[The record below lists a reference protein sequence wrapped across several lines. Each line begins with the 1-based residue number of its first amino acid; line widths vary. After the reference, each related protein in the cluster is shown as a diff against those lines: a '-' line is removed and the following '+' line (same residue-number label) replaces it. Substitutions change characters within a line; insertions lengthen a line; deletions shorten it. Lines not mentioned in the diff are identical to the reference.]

1 MNPHDHSDEAY
12 ERLARHLSGEDTP
25 ADRADLELWLAEP
38 GREALRAQLAQ
49 DWEAVGL
56 DQGWDVEAGLAR
68 LKHRIATEQEA
79 PRVIHLP
86 QRRVWWRTGGG
97 ILKAA
102 AVGIVLLGSGLI
114 LSRTLQDPATEA
126 TVATSALDITT
137 TVGERRTLDL
147 PDGSQIVLG
156 PASSVAARVGATG
169 PREVE
174 LTGEAFFRVT
184 HDEQRPFVVRTATAV
199 IEDLGTEFTVR
210 ALGAEAPV
218 RVAVSSGSVAIRR
231 AGQRVGPDV
240 VLQPRDVAILPDTG
254 DAVVTHNVDVDAL
267 QAWTGG
273 RLVFR
278 NATFAEAIVELE
290 RWYDVDFRIDDSRLL
305 QQHLDVEFS
314 GQPIDEV
321 ISIVGRILDVRLV
334 RRGQVVEVAPTERT
348 GMLGSAAA
356 YVGGG
361 A

>member
-68 LKHRIATEQEA
+68 LKHRIATEEEA
-79 PRVIHLP
+79 PRVIRLA

-102 AVGIVLLGSGLI
+102 AVGIVLIGSGLI

-290 RWYDVDFRIDDSRLL
+290 RWYDVDFRIDDNRLL